1 MSGFLL
7 FPTHMATIPSTCTGE
22 LSFCRL
28 VHCLQLTDLIS
39 PHTHTAPEVAAL
51 CGCRN
56 VPCAFYLLCPR
67 RVAWTHKELRCSVLS
82 RLHCTCSSLAINIRK
97 KAEGWLRSG
106 GWTILSLKKKAKYTE
121 GFVPL
126 PHTHTKQHGFTWAST
141 TQLSQAH

>member
-1 MSGFLL
+1 MSVFLV
-7 FPTHMATIPSTCTGE
+7 FPTQMVTIPSSSMGE

-28 VHCLQLTDLIS
+28 VHCLQLTDLTS
-39 PHTHTAPEVAAL
+39 PCTHTAPGVAPL

-67 RVAWTHKELRCSVLS
+67 KVVWTRRELRRSVLS
-82 RLHCTCSSLAINIRK
+82 RLHCPCSSLTINIRK
-97 KAEGWLRSG
+97 KAEGWLCCG
-106 GWTILSLKKKAKYTE
+106 GWTVFSLKKKAKYTE
-121 GFVPL
+121 SFVPL